1 MNTSNIKS
9 EVEKNITKLAGLR
22 DEVKVRLHLA
32 SLDAKQEWDDKI
44 APHVLDA
51 ETAAKNLAEAME
63 LQADYWKKQLGTFQ
77 SQAEEMRTLSSKVT
91 ADAAAPIRARMSR
104 GLD

>member
-1 MNTSNIKS
+1 MNTSNIKA

-44 APHVLDA
+44 APRVLDA
-51 ETAAKNLAEAME
+51 EAAAKNLTDAS
-63 LQADYWKKQLGTFQ
+63 LG
-77 SQAEEMRTLSSKVT
+77 KVE
-91 ADAAAPIRARMSR
+91 DAIDKVQKFL
-104 GLD
+104 GKLH

>member
-1 MNTSNIKS
+1 MNTSNIKA
-9 EVEKNITKLAGLR
+9 EVQSSLEKSITKLAGLR

-51 ETAAKNLAEAME
+51 ETAAKNLTDTSVTKVEEAIE
-63 LQADYWKKQLGTFQ
+63 KVQLFLGK
-77 SQAEEMRTLSSKVT
+77 LH
-91 ADAAAPIRARMSR
+91 
-104 GLD
+104 